1 MTFMRKHLKLLTI
14 GAVCA
19 GAGVGAGA
27 IATAGAAGTSTTTT
41 TKHTAAMSATQAAA
55 KARVRRGLARRS
67 IQGDVVVATRKG
79 FATVTFNRGFVQ
91 SVSGRQLTIRE
102 GTKAATYKVVTLN
115 IPAGAKVR
123 DNGQGATLSQLTAG
137 QRVGVLQGPKVT
149 HVIARNAAS

>member
-19 GAGVGAGA
+19 GAGAGAGA
-27 IATAGAAGTSTTTT
+27 IATAGAAGPSTTTT
-41 TKHTAAMSATQAAA
+41 NTAASAAPTAA

-67 IQGDVVVATRKG
+67 VQGDIVVATRNG

-91 SVSGRQLTIRE
+91 SVNGRRLTIRE
-102 GTKAATYKVVTLN
+102 GTKAATYKVVTLA
-115 IPAGAKVR
+115 IPANAKVR
-123 DNGQGATLSQLTAG
+123 DNGQSATLSQLTAG

>member
-19 GAGVGAGA
+19 GAGAGAGA
-27 IATAGAAGTSTTTT
+27 IATAGAAGPSTTTT
-41 TKHTAAMSATQAAA
+41 NIAAASAAPTAA

-67 IQGDVVVATRKG
+67 VQGDIVVAARNG

-91 SVSGRQLTIRE
+91 SVNGQRLTIRE
-102 GTKAATYKVVTLN
+102 GTKAATYKVVTLA
-115 IPAGAKVR
+115 IPANAKVR
-123 DNGQGATLSQLTAG
+123 DNGQSATLSQLTAG

>member
-1 MTFMRKHLKLLTI
+1 MSFMRKHLKLLTI

-27 IATAGAAGTSTTTT
+27 IATAGAAGTSTTTPN
-41 TKHTAAMSATQAAA
+41 TAAASATQTAV

-67 IQGDVVVATRKG
+67 VQGDVVVATRNG

-91 SVSGRQLTIRE
+91 SVNGRQLTIRE
-102 GTKAATYKVVTLN
+102 GTKAATYKIVTLT
-115 IPAGAKVR
+115 IPANAKVR
-123 DNGQGATLSQLTAG
+123 DNGQTATLSQLAAG
-137 QRVGVLQGPKVT
+137 QRVGVLEGPKVT